1 LVKKFEAVLF
11 DLGGTIIKA
20 AEPSE
25 VQRRILQKL
34 NINVSADD
42 VARAEMAMQATFDYK
57 EMIALGSEYWLKY
70 DMRLLEKLGIEKDK
84 ENLARK
90 MDTLWW
96 EHADLQAYPDAI
108 ETLTLLGQRKIKT
121 GLITNAMSK
130 DYKQI
135 LNKLNLTKY
144 FHTIVGID
152 DSKAAKPDS
161 KIFLY
166 AVNKLHVKPDKAIY
180 IGDLIEI
187 DYEGAQNAGLKP
199 LLINRRKQPLHD
211 IETITNLTQV
221 LQFF

>member
-34 NINVSADD
+34 SINVSADD
-42 VARAEMAMQATFDYK
+42 VARAEMAMQAEFDYR

-90 MDTLWW
+90 MDALWW

-108 ETLTLLGQRKIKT
+108 ETLTLLRKRKIKA

-130 DYKQI
+130 DYEQI
-135 LNKLNLTKY
+135 LNKLNLTNY

-166 AVNKLHVKPDKAIY
+166 AANKLHVKPDKAIY